1 MGWFKSEEE
10 KRLERNLEVKKGI
23 KAIKRNI
30 KELERNREKYIEKA
44 KRARKIG
51 DDKQYEFLKRAL
63 KKTEAQKKMRER
75 QLLNIETALQI
86 KNQAESDAEFAK
98 AMQAVSESIS
108 EVYGATDM
116 VETQKQFQ
124 KALAQAETLQE
135 RMEYFLDMNAD
146 TVFSED
152 LDIDEDVVSDE
163 EIEDM
168 ISDEV
173 NREESEEIDREIE
186 EDLKEIEAELEQN

>member
-44 KRARKIG
+44 KRARKIE